1 VELKIMMGTIDPH
14 FKENGDI
21 AVANLLAGRPWD
33 HGRIPPTYTPDPIYG
48 ELMIVKVPDDVC

>member
-1 VELKIMMGTIDPH
+1 MMGTIDPH

-33 HGRIPPTYTPDPIYG
+33 HGRIPPTYTPDPVYG
-48 ELMIVKVPDDVC
+48 EFMTVKITDEVRP